1 METPTPGRITT
12 NLKTLKLITR
22 NKVTI
27 KERENTL
34 ENNCFVDYIVKNF
47 FWEVIYY
54 MKTTLIFLISI
65 ASLCFA
71 PISFAYHTDKD
82 LTEDPIET
90 LPHHRQARHQRVHVE
105 NVPENDGN
113 NFYLKIGATVAK
125 EVVFQGCY
133 ILSMFADDLSI
144 ERNSLLCIG
153 VMTSLAH
160 AIYNF
165 DENKTLFRQDTLSA
179 CAGLLT
185 GGLIGSL
192 VGVSMNLTP
201 QGQNEM
207 ATLVALT
214 GGMVTSVIT
223 SAAQITQTIQRRL
236 FVF

>member
-1 METPTPGRITT
+1 
-12 NLKTLKLITR
+12 
-22 NKVTI
+22 
-27 KERENTL
+27 
-34 ENNCFVDYIVKNF
+34 
-47 FWEVIYY
+47 

-82 LTEDPIET
+82 VTEDPIET
-90 LPHHRQARHQRVHVE
+90 LPHHRQARHLRVHVE

-133 ILSMFADDLSI
+133 ILSMFADDLNI

-165 DENKTLFRQDTLSA
+165 DENNTLFRQDTLRA

-192 VGVSMNLTP
+192 VGSSFNLAP
-201 QGQNEM
+201 QEHSEIVRL
-207 ATLVALT
+207 AALT
-214 GGMVTSVIT
+214 GGMVTSAINSVE
-223 SAAQITQTIQRRL
+223 QITQTIQRRL